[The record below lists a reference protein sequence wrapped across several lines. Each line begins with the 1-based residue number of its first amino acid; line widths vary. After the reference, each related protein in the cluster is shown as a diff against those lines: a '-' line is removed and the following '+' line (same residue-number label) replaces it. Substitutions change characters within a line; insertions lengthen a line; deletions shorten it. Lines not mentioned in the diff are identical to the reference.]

1 MELKP
6 EDRALGQEIDREHAA
21 ELKQE
26 ERIIEALLFAMG
38 RAVSLPEMAAALD
51 ADEVLA
57 KAAAERLLQEY
68 EARRGGMLIRRV
80 EAAYQLCTNPVCYD
94 ALIRVVSHPKKP
106 VLSDVVLETL
116 AIIAYKQPVT
126 KAEIERIRGV
136 QSDHAVNRLVEY
148 GLVEE
153 SGRLNAPGRPALFV
167 TTEEFLRRFGMES
180 LKELPA
186 LSEDMAAEIEAQV
199 AEEVSDV
206 LGTDPETLQEE
217 MKNQRPAELTAA
229 ANEAE
234 ENAVEPEFTVAAER
248 ENDAKSTTARKVSD
262 ADHAVKPFARKKRET
277 AAVRAAVE
285 AEQREEQEEAA
296 APTSFVAAVTAVT
309 AIGTAAASAAAEL
322 VAPDTKT
329 EPKSKTEAFVPTSEV
344 MISENAATAP
354 MSVTLMMD
362 SEAAKETTDKAA
374 TEKTEA
380 PEPVKDDEDEK
391 APEVNAE
398 DDEVLEQMIYEAAVG
413 TEPVAEQH
421 YSFLEDEEA
430 ESPEGEDEK
439 EEASEADLRSA
450 AEDSAEEAELTTA
463 PEDDETSEGG
473 SQPEIAAEPENE
485 TDAAGAAIELDDIKN
500 SDTVQEDAE
509 TTSDDAELDETDF
522 LSASSRSMSGSGRHH
537 SIFDSVQVLSDAELE
552 EIEEEERRF
561 RESLKGLPPR
571 KPKQEIFVSAESEK
585 EIISATTDLAFI
597 AAKNTETEYT
607 EAAEPENTESENTE
621 AANAGSPEN

>member
-26 ERIIEALLFAMG
+26 ERIVEALLFAMG

-68 EARRGGMLIRRV
+68 EARQGGMLIRRV
-80 EAAYQLCTNPVCYD
+80 EAAYQLCTNPLCYD

-217 MKNQRPAELTAA
+217 MKNQRPPELTAA
-229 ANEAE
+229 ANEAK
-234 ENAVEPEFTVAAER
+234 ENAVESGFTAAAEK
-248 ENDAKSTTARKVSD
+248 ENDAKPTTARRASD
-262 ADHAVKPFARKKRET
+262 TDDAVKPFARKKRET

-296 APTSFVAAVTAVT
+296 EPAAFASAAVTAATV
-309 AIGTAAASAAAEL
+309 IGSAAASAAAEL
-322 VAPDTKT
+322 VTSDTKT
-329 EPKSKTEAFVPTSEV
+329 EPKSKTEAFVPSV
-344 MISENAATAP
+344 MMAENAATAQ
-354 MSVTLMMD
+354 MSEILTID
-362 SEAAKETTDKAA
+362 AGSAKETTEKAA
-374 TEKTEA
+374 AEKPEA
-380 PEPVKDDEDEK
+380 AEPVKDDEDEK

-398 DDEVLEQMIYEAAVG
+398 DDEALEQMIYEAAVG

-430 ESPEGEDEK
+430 ESPEGEDIK
-439 EEASEADLRSA
+439 EETSEADLRSA
-450 AEDSAEEAELTTA
+450 AEDPAAEAELTTA
-463 PEDDETSEGG
+463 PEDDETPEGD

-485 TDAAGAAIELDDIKN
+485 TAAAGTAIELDDAQN
-500 SDTVQEDAE
+500 SDTAQEDAE
-509 TTSDDAELDETDF
+509 TAPDDAELDESDS
-522 LSASSRSMSGSGRHH
+522 LSASPRSMSGSGRHH
-537 SIFDSVQVLSDAELE
+537 SIFDSVQVLSDAELA

-571 KPKQEIFVSAESEK
+571 KPKPEISISEEPEEIPVSA
-585 EIISATTDLAFI
+585 DPAFLE
-597 AAKNTETEYT
+597 AENTETEYT
-607 EAAEPENTESENTE
+607 EAAEPENTKSENTE

>member
-6 EDRALGQEIDREHAA
+6 EDRALGMEIDREHAA

-26 ERIIEALLFAMG
+26 ERIVEALLFAMG

-57 KAAAERLLQEY
+57 KAAAERLLKEY
-68 EARRGGMLIRRV
+68 EARQGGMLIRRV
-80 EAAYQLCTNPVCYD
+80 EAAYQLCTNPLCYD

-217 MKNQRPAELTAA
+217 LKSQRPEKLVSAAAEEDNAVAPELTAL
-229 ANEAE
+229 
-234 ENAVEPEFTVAAER
+234 P
-248 ENDAKSTTARKVSD
+248 
-262 ADHAVKPFARKKRET
+262 VKPAAARKRET
-277 AAVRAAVE
+277 TAVREAVE
-285 AEQREEQEEAA
+285 AEQREEQEETESTVSAV
-296 APTSFVAAVTAVT
+296 SAAVTAATV
-309 AIGTAAASAAAEL
+309 IGTAAEAVAAAVVPQEEKNEAQREPEMKMPE
-322 VAPDTKT
+322 VEVISAKDIT
-329 EPKSKTEAFVPTSEV
+329 ETVRETVQEIPEPEKEEKDEKTSEV
-344 MISENAATAP
+344 K
-354 MSVTLMMD
+354 V
-362 SEAAKETTDKAA
+362 
-374 TEKTEA
+374 
-380 PEPVKDDEDEK
+380 
-391 APEVNAE
+391 E
-398 DDEVLEQMIYEAAVG
+398 DDESLDQMIYEAAVG
-413 TEPVAEQH
+413 TEPTAEQH
-421 YSFLEDEEA
+421 YSFLEEDGA
-430 ESPEGEDEK
+430 ESEMTDV
-439 EEASEADLRSA
+439 EESA
-450 AEDSAEEAELTTA
+450 APEAYGNEETPEPDAEPA
-463 PEDDETSEGG
+463 DDEALTEGAEVEDVEVLE
-473 SQPEIAAEPENE
+473 PTAEPDAEPEDE
-485 TDAAGAAIELDDIKN
+485 APEMPAAE
-500 SDTVQEDAE
+500 STEAE
-509 TTSDDAELDETDF
+509 AEENLTH
-522 LSASSRSMSGSGRHH
+522 RSSGRHH
-537 SIFDSVQVLSDAELE
+537 SIFDSVQVLSDAELQ

-571 KPKQEIFVSAESEK
+571 KRKPENPTEA
-585 EIISATTDLAFI
+585 
-597 AAKNTETEYT
+597 TETAPEIT
-607 EAAEPENTESENTE
+607 EAEENAPAEPEVIEAEHREAAAPENTESENTE

>member
-6 EDRALGQEIDREHAA
+6 EDRALGMEIDREHAA

-26 ERIIEALLFAMG
+26 ERIVEALLFAMG
-38 RAVSLPEMAAALD
+38 RAVSLPELAAALD

-57 KAAAERLLQEY
+57 KAAAERLLKEY
-68 EARRGGMLIRRV
+68 EARQGGMLIRRV
-80 EAAYQLCTNPVCYD
+80 EAAYQLCTNPLCYD

-217 MKNQRPAELTAA
+217 LKSQRPETI
-229 ANEAE
+229 
-234 ENAVEPEFTVAAER
+234 VSVAAE
-248 ENDAKSTTARKVSD
+248 EDNAAMPELPVPP
-262 ADHAVKPFARKKRET
+262 VKPAAARKRET
-277 AAVRAAVE
+277 AAVREAVE
-285 AEQREEQEEAA
+285 AEQREEQEAAEAP
-296 APTSFVAAVTAVT
+296 APAPAVLPVV
-309 AIGTAAASAAAEL
+309 TAAAVLDTAVSAAAEAVL
-322 VAPDTKT
+322 PQ
-329 EPKSKTEAFVPTSEV
+329 E
-344 MISENAATAP
+344 
-354 MSVTLMMD
+354 
-362 SEAAKETTDKAA
+362 
-374 TEKTEA
+374 EKTEIKSE
-380 PEPVKDDEDEK
+380 PEASQGTRPLRDNPEITEVGFADRKASDALAAEASQGTRPSRDNPEITDDETLD
-391 APEVNAE
+391 
-398 DDEVLEQMIYEAAVG
+398 QMIYEAAVG
-413 TEPVAEQH
+413 TEPTAEQH
-421 YSFLEDEEA
+421 YSFLEEEDTEPVDVEDVTEDVAPADAEELTEEA
-430 ESPEGEDEK
+430 EDDEVLAPTAESTAESTEAEA
-439 EEASEADLRSA
+439 EESEAETGPESEL
-450 AEDSAEEAELTTA
+450 AESTEVETEE
-463 PEDDETSEGG
+463 SG
-473 SQPEIAAEPENE
+473 
-485 TDAAGAAIELDDIKN
+485 
-500 SDTVQEDAE
+500 AE
-509 TTSDDAELDETDF
+509 TLT
-522 LSASSRSMSGSGRHH
+522 SRSSGRHH
-537 SIFDSVQVLSDAELE
+537 SIFDSVQVLSDAELR

-571 KPKQEIFVSAESEK
+571 KRKPENPTEA
-585 EIISATTDLAFI
+585 
-597 AAKNTETEYT
+597 TETASEITEAEENAPAEPEVIEAEQT
-607 EAAEPENTESENTE
+607 EAAAPENTESENTE

>member
-6 EDRALGQEIDREHAA
+6 EDRALGQEIDREHAE

-26 ERIIEALLFAMG
+26 ERIVEALLFAMG

-57 KAAAERLLQEY
+57 KAAAERLLQQY
-68 EARRGGMLIRRV
+68 EARQGGMLIRRV
-80 EAAYQLCTNPVCYD
+80 ETAYQLCTNPLCYEG
-94 ALIRVVSHPKKP
+94 LIRVVSHPKKP

-217 MKNQRPAELTAA
+217 IRSQRPELPEAS
-229 ANEAE
+229 AE
-234 ENAVEPEFTVAAER
+234 E
-248 ENDAKSTTARKVSD
+248 
-262 ADHAVKPFARKKRET
+262 ADNVVVPVKPVQAKAPVPRKQRET

-285 AEQREEQEEAA
+285 EECKEEEQQDREDQDKEEK
-296 APTSFVAAVTAVT
+296 VTEDARPEER
-309 AIGTAAASAAAEL
+309 I
-322 VAPDTKT
+322 P
-329 EPKSKTEAFVPTSEV
+329 EADVE
-344 MISENAATAP
+344 
-354 MSVTLMMD
+354 
-362 SEAAKETTDKAA
+362 
-374 TEKTEA
+374 
-380 PEPVKDDEDEK
+380 DDED
-391 APEVNAE
+391 
-398 DDEVLEQMIYEAAVG
+398 LEQMIYEAAMD
-413 TEPVAEQH
+413 TESTAEQH
-421 YSFLEDEEA
+421 YSFLE
-430 ESPEGEDEK
+430 EDEK
-439 EEASEADLRSA
+439 VD
-450 AEDSAEEAELTTA
+450 
-463 PEDDETSEGG
+463 GW
-473 SQPEIAAEPENE
+473 
-485 TDAAGAAIELDDIKN
+485 
-500 SDTVQEDAE
+500 DAE
-509 TTSDDAELDETDF
+509 TPPEGDEGSDRDASLALDMEHETARETVVEPDVESKSATDDGPVNNDAEVDQEGGTTENGQSSQGLRG
-522 LSASSRSMSGSGRHH
+522 ASNSRHH
-537 SIFDSVQVLSDAELE
+537 SIFDSVQVLSDEELE

-561 RESLKGLPPR
+561 RESLRTLPPR
-571 KPKQEIFVSAESEK
+571 QRKPETQIPVKLSNTESE
-585 EIISATTDLAFI
+585 I
-597 AAKNTETEYT
+597 T
-607 EAAEPENTESENTE
+607 EAAAPELTESENTE

>member
-6 EDRALGQEIDREHAA
+6 EDRALGQEIDREHAE

-26 ERIIEALLFAMG
+26 ECIVEALLFAMG

-57 KAAAERLLQEY
+57 KAAAERLLEQY
-68 EARRGGMLIRRV
+68 EARQGGMLIRRV
-80 EAAYQLCTNPVCYD
+80 ETAYQLCTNPLCYEG
-94 ALIRVVSHPKKP
+94 LIRVVSNPKKP

-217 MKNQRPAELTAA
+217 LRSQRPELPEAS
-229 ANEAE
+229 AE
-234 ENAVEPEFTVAAER
+234 EADNVVVPEKPVR
-248 ENDAKSTTARKVSD
+248 AKAPVARKQ
-262 ADHAVKPFARKKRET
+262 RET

-285 AEQREEQEEAA
+285 EERKEEEQQETKDQDKEEKKSVAA
-296 APTSFVAAVTAVT
+296 APIASTVTTASVLGTAV
-309 AIGTAAASAAAEL
+309 AVAEE
-322 VAPDTKT
+322 VATVEVKSEAQAGA
-329 EPKSKTEAFVPTSEV
+329 EPEAQAKSEVVTSEPA
-344 MISENAATAP
+344 MLPTENNAEEK
-354 MSVTLMMD
+354 VTED
-362 SEAAKETTDKAA
+362 ARPEERIPEADVE
-374 TEKTEA
+374 
-380 PEPVKDDEDEK
+380 DDED
-391 APEVNAE
+391 
-398 DDEVLEQMIYEAAVG
+398 LERMIYEAAMD
-413 TEPVAEQH
+413 TEPTAEQH
-421 YSFLEDEEA
+421 YSFLEENEKADGWDA
-430 ESPEGEDEK
+430 EIPPEGDEGPDRD
-439 EEASEADLRSA
+439 ASFALDMEHETARETVVEPDVESKSAADDGPVNNGAEVDQEGGTTETDQSSQGLRSA
-450 AEDSAEEAELTTA
+450 S
-463 PEDDETSEGG
+463 
-473 SQPEIAAEPENE
+473 
-485 TDAAGAAIELDDIKN
+485 N
-500 SDTVQEDAE
+500 S
-509 TTSDDAELDETDF
+509 
-522 LSASSRSMSGSGRHH
+522 RHH
-537 SIFDSVQVLSDAELE
+537 SIFDSVQVLSDEELE

-561 RESLKGLPPR
+561 RESLRTLPPR
-571 KPKQEIFVSAESEK
+571 QRKPEIQTPIRLGNTEAVSPAESPETADA
-585 EIISATTDLAFI
+585 EI
-597 AAKNTETEYT
+597 T
-607 EAAEPENTESENTE
+607 EAENTE

>member
-6 EDRALGQEIDREHAA
+6 EDRALGQEIDREHAE

-26 ERIIEALLFAMG
+26 ERIVEALLFAMG

-57 KAAAERLLQEY
+57 KAAAERLLQQY
-68 EARRGGMLIRRV
+68 EARQGGMLIRRV
-80 EAAYQLCTNPVCYD
+80 ETAYQLCTNPLCYEG
-94 ALIRVVSHPKKP
+94 LIRVVSHPKKP

-217 MKNQRPAELTAA
+217 IRSQRPELPEAS
-229 ANEAE
+229 AE
-234 ENAVEPEFTVAAER
+234 EVDNVVP
-248 ENDAKSTTARKVSD
+248 
-262 ADHAVKPFARKKRET
+262 VKPVQAKVPVPRKQRET

-285 AEQREEQEEAA
+285 EERKEEERI
-296 APTSFVAAVTAVT
+296 P
-309 AIGTAAASAAAEL
+309 
-322 VAPDTKT
+322 
-329 EPKSKTEAFVPTSEV
+329 EADVE
-344 MISENAATAP
+344 
-354 MSVTLMMD
+354 
-362 SEAAKETTDKAA
+362 
-374 TEKTEA
+374 
-380 PEPVKDDEDEK
+380 DDED
-391 APEVNAE
+391 
-398 DDEVLEQMIYEAAVG
+398 LEQMIYEAAMD
-413 TEPVAEQH
+413 TESTAEQH
-421 YSFLEDEEA
+421 YSFLE
-430 ESPEGEDEK
+430 EDEK
-439 EEASEADLRSA
+439 VD
-450 AEDSAEEAELTTA
+450 
-463 PEDDETSEGG
+463 GW
-473 SQPEIAAEPENE
+473 
-485 TDAAGAAIELDDIKN
+485 
-500 SDTVQEDAE
+500 DAE
-509 TTSDDAELDETDF
+509 TPPEGDEGADRDASLALDMEHETAWETVVEPDVESKSAADDGPVNNDAEVNQEGGTTENGQSSQGHR
-522 LSASSRSMSGSGRHH
+522 SASNSRHH
-537 SIFDSVQVLSDAELE
+537 SIFDSVQVLSDEELE

-561 RESLKGLPPR
+561 RESLRTLPPR
-571 KPKQEIFVSAESEK
+571 QRKPETQIPVKLS
-585 EIISATTDLAFI
+585 
-597 AAKNTETEYT
+597 NTEAVSPTESPEIT
-607 EAAEPENTESENTE
+607 EAAAPELTESENTE

>member
-6 EDRALGQEIDREHAA
+6 EDRALGQEIDREHAE

-26 ERIIEALLFAMG
+26 ERIVEALLFAMG

-57 KAAAERLLQEY
+57 KAAAERLLQQY
-68 EARRGGMLIRRV
+68 EARQGGMLIRRV
-80 EAAYQLCTNPVCYD
+80 ETAYQLCTNPLCYEG
-94 ALIRVVSHPKKP
+94 LIRVVSHPKKP

-217 MKNQRPAELTAA
+217 IRSQRPELPEAS
-229 ANEAE
+229 AE
-234 ENAVEPEFTVAAER
+234 EVDNVVP
-248 ENDAKSTTARKVSD
+248 
-262 ADHAVKPFARKKRET
+262 VKPVQAKVPVPRKQRET

-285 AEQREEQEEAA
+285 EERKEEEQQETKDQDKEEK
-296 APTSFVAAVTAVT
+296 VTEDARPEER
-309 AIGTAAASAAAEL
+309 I
-322 VAPDTKT
+322 P
-329 EPKSKTEAFVPTSEV
+329 EADVE
-344 MISENAATAP
+344 
-354 MSVTLMMD
+354 
-362 SEAAKETTDKAA
+362 
-374 TEKTEA
+374 
-380 PEPVKDDEDEK
+380 DDED
-391 APEVNAE
+391 
-398 DDEVLEQMIYEAAVG
+398 LEQMIYEAAMD
-413 TEPVAEQH
+413 TESTAEQH
-421 YSFLEDEEA
+421 YSFLE
-430 ESPEGEDEK
+430 EDEK
-439 EEASEADLRSA
+439 VD
-450 AEDSAEEAELTTA
+450 
-463 PEDDETSEGG
+463 GW
-473 SQPEIAAEPENE
+473 
-485 TDAAGAAIELDDIKN
+485 
-500 SDTVQEDAE
+500 DAE
-509 TTSDDAELDETDF
+509 TPTEGDEGTDRDASLALDMEHETARETVVEPDVESKSTADDGPVNNDAEVNQEGGTTETGQSSQGHR
-522 LSASSRSMSGSGRHH
+522 SASNSRHH
-537 SIFDSVQVLSDAELE
+537 SIFDSVQVLSDEELE

-561 RESLKGLPPR
+561 RESLRTLPPR
-571 KPKQEIFVSAESEK
+571 QRKPETQIPVKLS
-585 EIISATTDLAFI
+585 
-597 AAKNTETEYT
+597 NTEAVSPTESPEIT
-607 EAAEPENTESENTE
+607 EAAAPELTESENTE

>member
-68 EARRGGMLIRRV
+68 EARQGGMLIRRV

-234 ENAVEPEFTVAAER
+234 ENAVEPELPVSS
-248 ENDAKSTTARKVSD
+248 ENDDAKPAAARRASD
-262 ADHAVKPFARKKRET
+262 ADHAVKPFARKKREI

-285 AEQREEQEEAA
+285 AERREEQEEAA
-296 APTSFVAAVTAVT
+296 APTSFAAAVTAVT

-322 VAPDTKT
+322 VTPDTKT
-329 EPKSKTEAFVPTSEV
+329 EPKLKTEAFVPISEV
-344 MISENAATAP
+344 MTAENAATAQ
-354 MSVTLMMD
+354 MSEILMID
-362 SEAAKETTDKAA
+362 AGSAKETTDKAA
-374 TEKTEA
+374 TEKPEA
-380 PEPVKDDEDEK
+380 AEPVKDDEDEK

-398 DDEVLEQMIYEAAVG
+398 DDEALEQMIYEAAVG
-413 TEPVAEQH
+413 SEPVAEQH
-421 YSFLEDEEA
+421 YSFLEEDEEA
-430 ESPEGEDEK
+430 ESPEEEDEK
-439 EEASEADLRSA
+439 EEASEVDLRSA
-450 AEDSAEEAELTTA
+450 AEDRAEEAELTTA
-463 PEDDETSEGG
+463 PEDDETPEGD

-485 TDAAGAAIELDDIKN
+485 TDATAPDD
-500 SDTVQEDAE
+500 T
-509 TTSDDAELDETDF
+509 ELDEADS
-522 LSASSRSMSGSGRHH
+522 LPASFRSMSGSGRHH

-571 KPKQEIFVSAESEK
+571 KPKISVSAESENK
-585 EIISATTDLAFI
+585 IISATNAPAFV
-597 AAKNTETEYT
+597 AAENTETEYT

>member
-6 EDRALGQEIDREHAA
+6 EDRALGQEIDREHAE

-26 ERIIEALLFAMG
+26 ERIVEALLFAMG

-57 KAAAERLLQEY
+57 KAAAERLLQQY
-68 EARRGGMLIRRV
+68 EARQGGMLIRRV
-80 EAAYQLCTNPVCYD
+80 ETAYQLCTNPLCYEG
-94 ALIRVVSHPKKP
+94 LIRVVSHPKKP

-217 MKNQRPAELTAA
+217 IRSQRPELPEAS
-229 ANEAE
+229 AE
-234 ENAVEPEFTVAAER
+234 EVDNVVVP
-248 ENDAKSTTARKVSD
+248 
-262 ADHAVKPFARKKRET
+262 VKPVQAKAPVPRKQRET

-285 AEQREEQEEAA
+285 EERKEEERI
-296 APTSFVAAVTAVT
+296 P
-309 AIGTAAASAAAEL
+309 
-322 VAPDTKT
+322 
-329 EPKSKTEAFVPTSEV
+329 EADVE
-344 MISENAATAP
+344 
-354 MSVTLMMD
+354 
-362 SEAAKETTDKAA
+362 
-374 TEKTEA
+374 
-380 PEPVKDDEDEK
+380 DDED
-391 APEVNAE
+391 
-398 DDEVLEQMIYEAAVG
+398 LEQMIYEAAMD
-413 TEPVAEQH
+413 TESTAEQH
-421 YSFLEDEEA
+421 YSFLE
-430 ESPEGEDEK
+430 EDEK
-439 EEASEADLRSA
+439 VD
-450 AEDSAEEAELTTA
+450 
-463 PEDDETSEGG
+463 GW
-473 SQPEIAAEPENE
+473 
-485 TDAAGAAIELDDIKN
+485 
-500 SDTVQEDAE
+500 DAE
-509 TTSDDAELDETDF
+509 TPTEGDEGTDRDASLALDMEHETARETVVEPDVESKSTADDGPVNNDAEVNQEGGTTETGQSSQGHR
-522 LSASSRSMSGSGRHH
+522 SASNSRHH
-537 SIFDSVQVLSDAELE
+537 SIFDSVQVLSDEELE

-561 RESLKGLPPR
+561 RESLRTLPPR
-571 KPKQEIFVSAESEK
+571 QRKPETQIPVKLSNTESE
-585 EIISATTDLAFI
+585 I
-597 AAKNTETEYT
+597 T
-607 EAAEPENTESENTE
+607 EAAAPELTESENTE

>member
-6 EDRALGQEIDREHAA
+6 EDRALGMEIDREHAA

-26 ERIIEALLFAMG
+26 ERIVEALLFAMG
-38 RAVSLPEMAAALD
+38 RAVSLPELAAALD

-57 KAAAERLLQEY
+57 KAAAERLLKEY
-68 EARRGGMLIRRV
+68 EARQGGMLIRRV
-80 EAAYQLCTNPVCYD
+80 EAAYQLCTNPLCYD

-217 MKNQRPAELTAA
+217 LKSQRPETL
-229 ANEAE
+229 
-234 ENAVEPEFTVAAER
+234 VSVAAE
-248 ENDAKSTTARKVSD
+248 EDNAVAPETPVPP
-262 ADHAVKPFARKKRET
+262 VKPAAARKRET
-277 AAVRAAVE
+277 AAVREAVE
-285 AEQREEQEEAA
+285 AEQREEQEAAEAP
-296 APTSFVAAVTAVT
+296 APAPAVLPVVTAATVLDT
-309 AIGTAAASAAAEL
+309 AVSAAAEAVL
-322 VAPDTKT
+322 PQ
-329 EPKSKTEAFVPTSEV
+329 E
-344 MISENAATAP
+344 
-354 MSVTLMMD
+354 
-362 SEAAKETTDKAA
+362 
-374 TEKTEA
+374 EKTEIKSE
-380 PEPVKDDEDEK
+380 PEASQGTRPSRDNPEITEVGFADRKASDALAAEASQGTRPSRDNPEITDDETLD
-391 APEVNAE
+391 
-398 DDEVLEQMIYEAAVG
+398 QMIYEAAVG
-413 TEPVAEQH
+413 TESTAEQH
-421 YSFLEDEEA
+421 YSFLEEGDAEFEMTDVEDVTEDAAPADAEELTEEA
-430 ESPEGEDEK
+430 GAEDVEALEPPTAEPNTEPEDELP
-439 EEASEADLRSA
+439 EAGAEAETPEMPA
-450 AEDSAEEAELTTA
+450 AESTEVETEESGAENL
-463 PEDDETSEGG
+463 P
-473 SQPEIAAEPENE
+473 P
-485 TDAAGAAIELDDIKN
+485 
-500 SDTVQEDAE
+500 
-509 TTSDDAELDETDF
+509 
-522 LSASSRSMSGSGRHH
+522 RSSGRHH
-537 SIFDSVQVLSDAELE
+537 SIFDSVQVLSEAELR

-571 KPKQEIFVSAESEK
+571 KRRPEG
-585 EIISATTDLAFI
+585 L
-597 AAKNTETEYT
+597 TETTGAAPEKTEAEEIEPAEPEVIEAEQT
-607 EAAEPENTESENTE
+607 EAAAPENTESENTE

>member
-6 EDRALGQEIDREHAA
+6 EDRALGMEIDREHAA

-26 ERIIEALLFAMG
+26 ERIVEALLFAMG

-57 KAAAERLLQEY
+57 KAAAERLLKEY
-68 EARRGGMLIRRV
+68 EARQGGMLIRRV
-80 EAAYQLCTNPVCYD
+80 EAAYQLCTNPLCYD

-217 MKNQRPAELTAA
+217 LKSQRPETIVSAAAEEDNAVAPELTAL
-229 ANEAE
+229 
-234 ENAVEPEFTVAAER
+234 P
-248 ENDAKSTTARKVSD
+248 
-262 ADHAVKPFARKKRET
+262 VKPAAARKRET
-277 AAVRAAVE
+277 AAVREAVE
-285 AEQREEQEEAA
+285 AEQREEQAETESTVSAV
-296 APTSFVAAVTAVT
+296 SAAVTAATV
-309 AIGTAAASAAAEL
+309 IGTAAEAVAAAVVPQEEKNEAQREPEMKMPE
-322 VAPDTKT
+322 VGVFSAKDIT
-329 EPKSKTEAFVPTSEV
+329 ETVR
-344 MISENAATAP
+344 
-354 MSVTLMMD
+354 
-362 SEAAKETTDKAA
+362 ETVQ
-374 TEKTEA
+374 EI
-380 PEPVKDDEDEK
+380 PEPEKEEEDEK
-391 APEVNAE
+391 ASEVKVE
-398 DDEVLEQMIYEAAVG
+398 DDESLEQMIYEAAVG
-413 TEPVAEQH
+413 TEPTAEQH
-421 YSFLEDEEA
+421 YSFLEEDGA
-430 ESPEGEDEK
+430 ESEMTDVEESAAPEASKNEETPEPDAEPADDEALTEDDEVEDVEVLEPTAEPDAEPEDETP
-439 EEASEADLRSA
+439 EMPA
-450 AEDSAEEAELTTA
+450 AELT
-463 PEDDETSEGG
+463 E
-473 SQPEIAAEPENE
+473 AEAEE
-485 TDAAGAAIELDDIKN
+485 SG
-500 SDTVQEDAE
+500 AE
-509 TTSDDAELDETDF
+509 TLT
-522 LSASSRSMSGSGRHH
+522 SRSSGRHH
-537 SIFDSVQVLSDAELE
+537 SIFDSVQVLSDAELQ

-571 KPKQEIFVSAESEK
+571 KRKPENPTEPTETAPEIAETEENAPAESEAI
-585 EIISATTDLAFI
+585 ES
-597 AAKNTETEYT
+597 EHR
-607 EAAEPENTESENTE
+607 EAAAPENTESENTE

>member
-6 EDRALGQEIDREHAA
+6 EDRALGQEIDREHAE

-26 ERIIEALLFAMG
+26 ERIVEALLFAMG

-57 KAAAERLLQEY
+57 KAAAERLLQQY
-68 EARRGGMLIRRV
+68 EARQGGMLIRRV
-80 EAAYQLCTNPVCYD
+80 ETAYQLCTNPLCYEG
-94 ALIRVVSHPKKP
+94 LIRVVSHPKKP

-217 MKNQRPAELTAA
+217 IRSQRPELPEAS
-229 ANEAE
+229 AE
-234 ENAVEPEFTVAAER
+234 EVDNVVVP
-248 ENDAKSTTARKVSD
+248 
-262 ADHAVKPFARKKRET
+262 VKPVQAKAPVPRKQRET

-285 AEQREEQEEAA
+285 EERKEEERI
-296 APTSFVAAVTAVT
+296 P
-309 AIGTAAASAAAEL
+309 
-322 VAPDTKT
+322 
-329 EPKSKTEAFVPTSEV
+329 EADVE
-344 MISENAATAP
+344 
-354 MSVTLMMD
+354 
-362 SEAAKETTDKAA
+362 
-374 TEKTEA
+374 
-380 PEPVKDDEDEK
+380 DDED
-391 APEVNAE
+391 
-398 DDEVLEQMIYEAAVG
+398 LEQMIYEAAMD
-413 TEPVAEQH
+413 TESTAEQH
-421 YSFLEDEEA
+421 YSFLE
-430 ESPEGEDEK
+430 EDEK
-439 EEASEADLRSA
+439 VD
-450 AEDSAEEAELTTA
+450 
-463 PEDDETSEGG
+463 GW
-473 SQPEIAAEPENE
+473 
-485 TDAAGAAIELDDIKN
+485 
-500 SDTVQEDAE
+500 DAE
-509 TTSDDAELDETDF
+509 TPPEGDEGSDRDASLALDMEHETAWETVVEPDVESKSAADDGPVNNDAEVNQEGGTTETGQSSQGHR
-522 LSASSRSMSGSGRHH
+522 SASNSRHH
-537 SIFDSVQVLSDAELE
+537 SIFDSVQVLSDEELE

-561 RESLKGLPPR
+561 RESLRTLPPR
-571 KPKQEIFVSAESEK
+571 QRKPETQIPVKLS
-585 EIISATTDLAFI
+585 
-597 AAKNTETEYT
+597 NTEAVSPTESPEIT
-607 EAAEPENTESENTE
+607 EAAAPELTESENTE

>member
-6 EDRALGQEIDREHAA
+6 EDRALGQEIDREHAE

-26 ERIIEALLFAMG
+26 ERIVEALLFAMG

-57 KAAAERLLQEY
+57 KAAAERLLQQY
-68 EARRGGMLIRRV
+68 EARQGGMLIRRV
-80 EAAYQLCTNPVCYD
+80 ETAYQLCTNPLCYEG
-94 ALIRVVSHPKKP
+94 LIRVVSHPKKP

-217 MKNQRPAELTAA
+217 IRSQRPELPEAS
-229 ANEAE
+229 AE
-234 ENAVEPEFTVAAER
+234 EVDNVVVP
-248 ENDAKSTTARKVSD
+248 
-262 ADHAVKPFARKKRET
+262 VKPVQAKAPVPRKQRET

-285 AEQREEQEEAA
+285 EERKEEERI
-296 APTSFVAAVTAVT
+296 P
-309 AIGTAAASAAAEL
+309 
-322 VAPDTKT
+322 
-329 EPKSKTEAFVPTSEV
+329 EADVE
-344 MISENAATAP
+344 
-354 MSVTLMMD
+354 
-362 SEAAKETTDKAA
+362 
-374 TEKTEA
+374 
-380 PEPVKDDEDEK
+380 DDED
-391 APEVNAE
+391 
-398 DDEVLEQMIYEAAVG
+398 LEQMIYEAAMD
-413 TEPVAEQH
+413 TESTAEQH
-421 YSFLEDEEA
+421 YSFLE
-430 ESPEGEDEK
+430 EDEK
-439 EEASEADLRSA
+439 VD
-450 AEDSAEEAELTTA
+450 
-463 PEDDETSEGG
+463 GW
-473 SQPEIAAEPENE
+473 
-485 TDAAGAAIELDDIKN
+485 
-500 SDTVQEDAE
+500 DAE
-509 TTSDDAELDETDF
+509 TPTEGDEGTDRDASLALDMEYETARETVVEPDVESKSAADDGPVNNDAEVNQEGGTTETGQSSQGHR
-522 LSASSRSMSGSGRHH
+522 SASNSRHH
-537 SIFDSVQVLSDAELE
+537 SIFDSVQVLSDEELE

-561 RESLKGLPPR
+561 RESLRTLPPR
-571 KPKQEIFVSAESEK
+571 QRKPETQIPVKLS
-585 EIISATTDLAFI
+585 
-597 AAKNTETEYT
+597 NTEAVSPTESPEIT
-607 EAAEPENTESENTE
+607 EAAAPELTESENTE

>member
-6 EDRALGQEIDREHAA
+6 EDRALGLEIDREHAA

-26 ERIIEALLFAMG
+26 ERIVEALLFAMG
-38 RAVSLPEMAAALD
+38 RAVSLPELAAALD

-57 KAAAERLLQEY
+57 KAAAERLLKEY
-68 EARRGGMLIRRV
+68 EARQGGMLIRRV
-80 EAAYQLCTNPVCYD
+80 EAAYQLCTNPLCYD

-217 MKNQRPAELTAA
+217 LKSQRPETL
-229 ANEAE
+229 
-234 ENAVEPEFTVAAER
+234 VSVAAE
-248 ENDAKSTTARKVSD
+248 EDNAAMPELPVLP
-262 ADHAVKPFARKKRET
+262 VKPAAARKRET
-277 AAVRAAVE
+277 AAVREAVE
-285 AEQREEQEEAA
+285 AEQREEQEAVEAA
-296 APTSFVAAVTAVT
+296 APAPAVLPVVTAATVLDT
-309 AIGTAAASAAAEL
+309 AVSAA
-322 VAPDTKT
+322 
-329 EPKSKTEAFVPTSEV
+329 EALLPQE
-344 MISENAATAP
+344 
-354 MSVTLMMD
+354 
-362 SEAAKETTDKAA
+362 
-374 TEKTEA
+374 EKTEIKSE
-380 PEPVKDDEDEK
+380 PEASQGTRPLRDNPEITEVGFADRKASDALAAEASQGTRPSRDNPEITDDETLD
-391 APEVNAE
+391 
-398 DDEVLEQMIYEAAVG
+398 QMIYEAAVG
-413 TEPVAEQH
+413 TESTAEQH
-421 YSFLEDEEA
+421 YSFLEEGDAEFEMTDVEDVTEDAAPADAEDVTEDAAPADAEELTEEA
-430 ESPEGEDEK
+430 EDDEVLAPTAESTAESTEAEA
-439 EEASEADLRSA
+439 EESEAETGPESELAESTEVETEESGAENLPPRS
-450 AEDSAEEAELTTA
+450 
-463 PEDDETSEGG
+463 
-473 SQPEIAAEPENE
+473 
-485 TDAAGAAIELDDIKN
+485 
-500 SDTVQEDAE
+500 
-509 TTSDDAELDETDF
+509 
-522 LSASSRSMSGSGRHH
+522 SGRHH
-537 SIFDSVQVLSDAELE
+537 SIFDSVQVLSEAELR

-571 KPKQEIFVSAESEK
+571 KRKPENPTEA
-585 EIISATTDLAFI
+585 
-597 AAKNTETEYT
+597 TETASEITEAEENAPAEPEVIEAEQT
-607 EAAEPENTESENTE
+607 EAAAPENTESENTE

>member
-6 EDRALGQEIDREHAA
+6 EDRALGQEIDREHAE

-26 ERIIEALLFAMG
+26 ERIVEALLFVMG

-57 KAAAERLLQEY
+57 KAAAERLLQQY
-68 EARRGGMLIRRV
+68 EERQGGMLIRRV
-80 EAAYQLCTNPVCYD
+80 ETAYQLCTNPLCYEG
-94 ALIRVVSHPKKP
+94 LIRVVSHPKKP

-217 MKNQRPAELTAA
+217 IRSQRPELPEAS
-229 ANEAE
+229 AE
-234 ENAVEPEFTVAAER
+234 EVDNVVVP
-248 ENDAKSTTARKVSD
+248 
-262 ADHAVKPFARKKRET
+262 VKPVQAKAPVPRKQRET

-285 AEQREEQEEAA
+285 EERKEEERI
-296 APTSFVAAVTAVT
+296 P
-309 AIGTAAASAAAEL
+309 
-322 VAPDTKT
+322 
-329 EPKSKTEAFVPTSEV
+329 EADVE
-344 MISENAATAP
+344 
-354 MSVTLMMD
+354 
-362 SEAAKETTDKAA
+362 
-374 TEKTEA
+374 
-380 PEPVKDDEDEK
+380 DDED
-391 APEVNAE
+391 
-398 DDEVLEQMIYEAAVG
+398 LEQMIYEAAMD
-413 TEPVAEQH
+413 TESTAEQH
-421 YSFLEDEEA
+421 YSFLE
-430 ESPEGEDEK
+430 EDEK
-439 EEASEADLRSA
+439 VD
-450 AEDSAEEAELTTA
+450 
-463 PEDDETSEGG
+463 GW
-473 SQPEIAAEPENE
+473 
-485 TDAAGAAIELDDIKN
+485 
-500 SDTVQEDAE
+500 DAE
-509 TTSDDAELDETDF
+509 TPTEGDEGTDRDASLALDMEHETARETVVEPDVESKSTADDGPVNNDAEVNQEGGTTETGQSSQGHR
-522 LSASSRSMSGSGRHH
+522 SASNSRHH
-537 SIFDSVQVLSDAELE
+537 SIFDSVQVLSDKELE

-561 RESLKGLPPR
+561 RESLRTLPPR
-571 KPKQEIFVSAESEK
+571 QRKPETQIPVKLSNTESE
-585 EIISATTDLAFI
+585 I
-597 AAKNTETEYT
+597 T
-607 EAAEPENTESENTE
+607 EAAAPELTESENTE

>member
-6 EDRALGQEIDREHAA
+6 EDRALGQEIDREHAE

-26 ERIIEALLFAMG
+26 ERIVEALLFAMG

-57 KAAAERLLQEY
+57 KAAAERLLQQY
-68 EARRGGMLIRRV
+68 EARQGGMLIRRV
-80 EAAYQLCTNPVCYD
+80 ETAYQLCTNPLCYEG
-94 ALIRVVSHPKKP
+94 LIRVVSHPKKP

-217 MKNQRPAELTAA
+217 IRSQRPELPEAS
-229 ANEAE
+229 AE
-234 ENAVEPEFTVAAER
+234 EVDNVVP
-248 ENDAKSTTARKVSD
+248 
-262 ADHAVKPFARKKRET
+262 VKPVQAKAPVPRKQRET

-285 AEQREEQEEAA
+285 EERKEEERI
-296 APTSFVAAVTAVT
+296 P
-309 AIGTAAASAAAEL
+309 
-322 VAPDTKT
+322 
-329 EPKSKTEAFVPTSEV
+329 EADVE
-344 MISENAATAP
+344 
-354 MSVTLMMD
+354 
-362 SEAAKETTDKAA
+362 
-374 TEKTEA
+374 
-380 PEPVKDDEDEK
+380 DDED
-391 APEVNAE
+391 
-398 DDEVLEQMIYEAAVG
+398 LEQMIYEAAMD
-413 TEPVAEQH
+413 TESTAEQH
-421 YSFLEDEEA
+421 YSFLE
-430 ESPEGEDEK
+430 EDEK
-439 EEASEADLRSA
+439 VD
-450 AEDSAEEAELTTA
+450 
-463 PEDDETSEGG
+463 GW
-473 SQPEIAAEPENE
+473 
-485 TDAAGAAIELDDIKN
+485 
-500 SDTVQEDAE
+500 DAE
-509 TTSDDAELDETDF
+509 TPTEGDEGTDRDASLALDMEHETARETVVEPDVESKSAADDGPVNNDAEVNQEGGTTETGQSSQGHR
-522 LSASSRSMSGSGRHH
+522 SASNSRHH
-537 SIFDSVQVLSDAELE
+537 SIFDSVQVLSDEELE

-561 RESLKGLPPR
+561 RESLRTLPPR
-571 KPKQEIFVSAESEK
+571 QRKPETQIPVKLS
-585 EIISATTDLAFI
+585 
-597 AAKNTETEYT
+597 NTEAVSPTESPEIT
-607 EAAEPENTESENTE
+607 EAAAPELTESENTE

>member
-6 EDRALGQEIDREHAA
+6 EDRALGLEIDREHAA

-26 ERIIEALLFAMG
+26 ERIVEALLFAMG
-38 RAVSLPEMAAALD
+38 RAVSLPELAAALD

-57 KAAAERLLQEY
+57 RAAAERLLKEY
-68 EARRGGMLIRRV
+68 EARQGGMLIRRV
-80 EAAYQLCTNPVCYD
+80 EAAYQLCTNPLCYD

-217 MKNQRPAELTAA
+217 LKSQRSETFVSADAEEDNAAMPEPPVLPVKPAA
-229 ANEAE
+229 A
-234 ENAVEPEFTVAAER
+234 R
-248 ENDAKSTTARKVSD
+248 
-262 ADHAVKPFARKKRET
+262 KRET
-277 AAVRAAVE
+277 AAVREAVE
-285 AEQREEQEEAA
+285 AEQQEEQETVETAVPAALPAATAA
-296 APTSFVAAVTAVT
+296 AVL
-309 AIGTAAASAAAEL
+309 GAAASAAAEAVL
-322 VAPDTKT
+322 PQ
-329 EPKSKTEAFVPTSEV
+329 E
-344 MISENAATAP
+344 
-354 MSVTLMMD
+354 
-362 SEAAKETTDKAA
+362 
-374 TEKTEA
+374 EKTEIKSE
-380 PEPVKDDEDEK
+380 PEAFQGTRPLRDNPEITDDETLD
-391 APEVNAE
+391 
-398 DDEVLEQMIYEAAVG
+398 QMIYEAAVG
-413 TEPVAEQH
+413 TEPTAEQH
-421 YSFLEDEEA
+421 YSFLEEDGA
-430 ESPEGEDEK
+430 ESEMTDAS
-439 EEASEADLRSA
+439 EASENEETPEPDAAPADVEDVTEDDAPTDDEAEDVEALALAAESNTEPEDELPEAVAEAETPEMSA
-450 AEDSAEEAELTTA
+450 AESTEAGTEESLT
-463 PEDDETSEGG
+463 
-473 SQPEIAAEPENE
+473 
-485 TDAAGAAIELDDIKN
+485 
-500 SDTVQEDAE
+500 
-509 TTSDDAELDETDF
+509 
-522 LSASSRSMSGSGRHH
+522 SRGSGRHH
-537 SIFDSVQVLSDAELE
+537 SIFDSVQVLSEAELR

-571 KPKQEIFVSAESEK
+571 KRRPEG
-585 EIISATTDLAFI
+585 L
-597 AAKNTETEYT
+597 TETTGAAPETTEAEEIEPAEPEVIEAEQT
-607 EAAEPENTESENTE
+607 EAAAPENTESENTE

>member
-6 EDRALGQEIDREHAA
+6 EDRALGQEIDREHAE

-26 ERIIEALLFAMG
+26 ERIVEALLFAMG

-57 KAAAERLLQEY
+57 RAAAERLLQQY
-68 EARRGGMLIRRV
+68 EARQGGMLIRRV
-80 EAAYQLCTNPVCYD
+80 ETAYQLCTNPLCYEG
-94 ALIRVVSHPKKP
+94 LIRVVSHPKKP

-217 MKNQRPAELTAA
+217 IRSQRPELPEAS
-229 ANEAE
+229 AE
-234 ENAVEPEFTVAAER
+234 E
-248 ENDAKSTTARKVSD
+248 
-262 ADHAVKPFARKKRET
+262 ADNVVVPVKPVQAKAPVPRKQRET

-285 AEQREEQEEAA
+285 EERKEEERI
-296 APTSFVAAVTAVT
+296 P
-309 AIGTAAASAAAEL
+309 
-322 VAPDTKT
+322 
-329 EPKSKTEAFVPTSEV
+329 EADVE
-344 MISENAATAP
+344 
-354 MSVTLMMD
+354 
-362 SEAAKETTDKAA
+362 
-374 TEKTEA
+374 
-380 PEPVKDDEDEK
+380 DDED
-391 APEVNAE
+391 
-398 DDEVLEQMIYEAAVG
+398 LEQMIYEAAMD
-413 TEPVAEQH
+413 TESTAEQH
-421 YSFLEDEEA
+421 YSFLE
-430 ESPEGEDEK
+430 EDEK
-439 EEASEADLRSA
+439 VD
-450 AEDSAEEAELTTA
+450 
-463 PEDDETSEGG
+463 GW
-473 SQPEIAAEPENE
+473 
-485 TDAAGAAIELDDIKN
+485 
-500 SDTVQEDAE
+500 DAE
-509 TTSDDAELDETDF
+509 TPTEGDEGTDRDASLALDMEYETARETVVEPDVESKSTADDGPVNNDAEVNQEGGTTETGQSSQGHR
-522 LSASSRSMSGSGRHH
+522 SASNSRHH
-537 SIFDSVQVLSDAELE
+537 SIFDSVQVLSDEELE

-561 RESLKGLPPR
+561 RESLRTLPPR
-571 KPKQEIFVSAESEK
+571 QRKPETQIPVKLSNTESE
-585 EIISATTDLAFI
+585 I
-597 AAKNTETEYT
+597 T
-607 EAAEPENTESENTE
+607 EAAAPELTESENTE

>member
-6 EDRALGQEIDREHAA
+6 EDRALGQEIDREHAE

-26 ERIIEALLFAMG
+26 ERIVEALLFAMG

-57 KAAAERLLQEY
+57 KAAAERLLQQY
-68 EARRGGMLIRRV
+68 EARQGGMLIRRV
-80 EAAYQLCTNPVCYD
+80 ETAYQLCTNPLCYEG
-94 ALIRVVSHPKKP
+94 LIRVVSHPKKP

-217 MKNQRPAELTAA
+217 IRSQRPELPEAS
-229 ANEAE
+229 AE
-234 ENAVEPEFTVAAER
+234 EVDNVVP
-248 ENDAKSTTARKVSD
+248 
-262 ADHAVKPFARKKRET
+262 VKPVQAKVPVPRKQRET

-285 AEQREEQEEAA
+285 EERKEEERI
-296 APTSFVAAVTAVT
+296 P
-309 AIGTAAASAAAEL
+309 
-322 VAPDTKT
+322 
-329 EPKSKTEAFVPTSEV
+329 EADVE
-344 MISENAATAP
+344 
-354 MSVTLMMD
+354 
-362 SEAAKETTDKAA
+362 
-374 TEKTEA
+374 
-380 PEPVKDDEDEK
+380 DDED
-391 APEVNAE
+391 
-398 DDEVLEQMIYEAAVG
+398 LEQMIYEAAMD
-413 TEPVAEQH
+413 TESTAEQH
-421 YSFLEDEEA
+421 YSFLE
-430 ESPEGEDEK
+430 EDEK
-439 EEASEADLRSA
+439 VD
-450 AEDSAEEAELTTA
+450 
-463 PEDDETSEGG
+463 GW
-473 SQPEIAAEPENE
+473 
-485 TDAAGAAIELDDIKN
+485 
-500 SDTVQEDAE
+500 DAE
-509 TTSDDAELDETDF
+509 TPTEGDEGTDRDASLALDMEHETARETVVEPDVESKSTADDGPVNNDAEVNQEGGTTETGQSSQGHR
-522 LSASSRSMSGSGRHH
+522 SASNSRHH
-537 SIFDSVQVLSDAELE
+537 SIFDSVQVLSDEELE

-561 RESLKGLPPR
+561 RESLRTLPPR
-571 KPKQEIFVSAESEK
+571 QRKPETQIPVKLS
-585 EIISATTDLAFI
+585 
-597 AAKNTETEYT
+597 NTEAVSPTESPEIT
-607 EAAEPENTESENTE
+607 EAAAPELTESENTE